1 MGTQENLIKSVE
13 NWRDTVVFNAKNDSL
28 RAFVDSVVSSS
39 SDIDKT
45 SNWALGVAGAI
56 SGLLIANLD
65 KLTPKFFEISEIK
78 ILLII
83 LVSSILCGLAQKSLA
98 LTCSVHLKVT
108 EATANKLKEIIVTFE
123 SSEASIEKM
132 IDEHQ
137 LDIDIEFDMYQVIER
152 FVNLSPFYIKW
163 YAQKET
169 HKVLSDPEYNSK
181 KTLRSYYRQNGW
193 LLLQA
198 MFFMLFILFAVTSL

>member
-1 MGTQENLIKSVE
+1 MGTQENLKKSVE
-13 NWRDTVVFNAKNDSL
+13 NWRDIVVFNAKNDSL

-45 SNWALGVAGAI
+45 SNWAIGVAGAI
-56 SGLLIANLD
+56 SGLLITNLD

-108 EATANKLKEIIVTFE
+108 EATANKLKEIIDTFE
-123 SSEASIEKM
+123 SSEASIQKM
-132 IDEHQ
+132 IDDHQ
-137 LDIDIEFDMYQVIER
+137 LDTDIEFDIYKVIER

-169 HKVLSDPEYNSK
+169 QKVLSDPEYNSK

-198 MFFMLFILFAVTSL
+198 MFFMFFILFAVTSL